1 MNGSTRNISRSGNA
15 KGTSYTPPSA
25 ERKLEKKLAAA
36 ERDCHLL
43 TETPVTGLSVKVNE
57 NNLGKGAMIVHMGQM
72 DGFTAQLA
80 IHRPIGNIPSEVAS
94 DWALSNKTSIGNLIG
109 QGNPFEKKTQQ
120 RVGEIKL
127 ALGLK
132 TGTLINNDT
141 GKVCYPDGTI
151 REQMLARCRD
161 LHDIHKSVEGGKPMR
176 PIFVYG
182 STAVMTQEMNYLN
195 ALANSPELKAAIDT
209 ETLQYREHETKD
221 PITGQSQV
229 TMKWAKGIPP
239 AQLPIVLMEVITTG
253 HYDAAKWDQVKVLPA
268 QKPDPFAVWGY
279 KEGLIPQDRIVEL
292 SKYLDIYAKLRKEHN
307 VLLPQGQKAK
317 DAETAEQ
324 KAIRLA
330 KHEELQQAAK
340 HVNNVEKFKFKLPE
354 HYIPKVSVKA

>member
-1 MNGSTRNISRSGNA
+1 MSGYSRNISRAGNA
-15 KGTSYTPPSA
+15 KGTNYTPPSA

-57 NNLGKGAMIVHMGQM
+57 NNLGKGAMIIHMGQM
-72 DGFTAQLA
+72 EGFTAQLA
-80 IHRPIGNIPSEVAS
+80 IHRPIGNVPSEVVT

-120 RVGEIKL
+120 RVSEIKL
-127 ALGLK
+127 AHGLK
-132 TGTLINNDT
+132 TGTLKNNDA
-141 GKVCYPDGTI
+141 GAICYPDGTV
-151 REQMLARCRD
+151 REKMLAKCRE

-195 ALANSPELKAAIDT
+195 ALATSPELKAAIDT

-229 TMKWAKGIPP
+229 TMDWAKGIPP
-239 AQLPIVLMEVITTG
+239 EQLPIVLMEVITSG
-253 HYDAAKWDQVKVLPA
+253 HYNATKWDKVKVLPA

-279 KEGLIPQDRIVEL
+279 KDGFVPQDRIVEL
-292 SKYLDIYAKLRKEHN
+292 SKHLENYAKLRKEHN

-317 DAETAEQ
+317 DAETGEQ
-324 KAIRLA
+324 KATRLA

-340 HVNNVEKFKFKLPE
+340 LVNNVEKFKFKLPE
-354 HYIPKVSVKA
+354 HYTARSSK

>member
-1 MNGSTRNISRSGNA
+1 MSGTSRNISRAGNA

-43 TETPVTGLSVKVNE
+43 TETPVVGLSVKVNE
-57 NNLGKGAMIVHMGQM
+57 GNLGKGAMIVHMGQEG
-72 DGFTAQLA
+72 GFTAQLA
-80 IHRPIGNIPSEVAS
+80 IHRPIGSIPSEVVS

-120 RVGEIKL
+120 RVSELKL
-127 ALGLK
+127 AHGLK
-132 TGTLINNDT
+132 TGTLINNDA
-141 GKVCYPDGTI
+141 GIVCYPDGTV
-151 REQMLARCRD
+151 REKMLARCRE

-182 STAVMTQEMNYLN
+182 SSAVLTQEMDYLN
-195 ALANSPELKAAIDT
+195 ALASAPELKAAIDT

-239 AQLPIVLMEVITTG
+239 EQLPIVLMEVITSG
-253 HYDAAKWDQVKVLPA
+253 RYDATKWDKVKVLPE
-268 QKPDPFAVWGY
+268 QKPDPFTVWGY
-279 KEGLIPQDRIVEL
+279 KEGLVPQDRIVEL
-292 SKYLDIYAKLRKEHN
+292 SKHLDSYAKLRKEHN

-317 DAETAEQ
+317 DAETGEQ

-354 HYIPKVSVKA
+354 HFISRNPK